1 MRKLYNSFP
10 PFASAFVIDTNNCH
24 IQFSVLSS
32 VLLAVI
38 QPTFLGIWQ
47 VTSHFNVCQFL
58 REIDTRYRLLPLSG
72 REIERKKPC
81 VFLICAI
88 LKLNFRVVLLI
99 ACFLAQQNWKL
110 FGFDLHVLE
119 FLPTLNLNVFLGLLK
134 AFIASLLSSFICRP
148 WHMKDSKK
156 RRIASKTTK
165 RIYMNMKQK
174 WDKNMTEISNFDKF
188 FST

>member
-1 MRKLYNSFP
+1 MLPRLSLIQTIVIYNFLFCRLSYLLLSSRHF
-10 PFASAFVIDTNNCH
+10 SAFDKSQATSMFVSFFEKL
-24 IQFSVLSS
+24 IQD
-32 VLLAVI
+32 A
-38 QPTFLGIWQ
+38 
-47 VTSHFNVCQFL
+47 N
-58 REIDTRYRLLPLSG
+58 RYRLLPLSG

-134 AFIASLLSSFICRP
+134 AFIAALLSSFICRP
-148 WHMKDSKK
+148 WYMKDSKK